1 MEPGG
6 RGSTVNR
13 RGIAM
18 MSSAHL
24 VDDIY
29 QGVVPALLPF
39 FVAQR
44 HYSYASVAGLTLAG
58 TILASVAQPAFGWLG
73 DRRPLRWLVSAGM
86 LTAGGFVVL
95 AGYFDSYL
103 VTWLV
108 IAASGLG
115 VAAFHPEAARLARKA
130 AGDNNRGM
138 SIFALGGNSGFA
150 LGTLLTT
157 QVLLI
162 TGLRGTGLLI
172 IPAIVMGF
180 ILITRLD
187 SVIDGP
193 AAHAT
198 HASVIR
204 TGDDWSSFFRLAGV
218 VVIRSIAFAALSSF
232 LGLFFI
238 HQLGVSTGAG
248 NAALTVFL
256 VAGGIGTILGG
267 WLADR
272 AGRLTSLRLGLGISV
287 PALLALLAVNSTAVA
302 YVLAAVLGIAMFMPF
317 AIFIMLGQDY
327 LPSRIGTA
335 SGLTAGLAVT
345 IGGLFSPLLG
355 WMADS
360 TSLRTMLIVVAA
372 LPLIALA
379 ISVPLQDPQR
389 DRRRPPHRAA
399 AADVPIAGVAV
410 PEPASHGQIDPSHS
424 A

>member
-1 MEPGG
+1 
-6 RGSTVNR
+6 
-13 RGIAM
+13 M

-24 VDDIY
+24 VDDLY

-58 TILASVAQPAFGWLG
+58 TVLASVAQPGFGWLG

-86 LTAGGFVVL
+86 LTAAGFVVL
-95 AGYFDSYL
+95 AGYLDSYL
-103 VTWLV
+103 LTWLA

-130 AGDNNRGM
+130 AGNNNRGM
-138 SIFALGGNSGFA
+138 SIFALGGNSGYA
-150 LGTLLTT
+150 LGTLVTT
-157 QVLLI
+157 QVVLV
-162 TGLRGTGLLI
+162 TGLRGTGLLV
-172 IPAIVMGF
+172 IPALVMAF
-180 ILITRLD
+180 ILVTRLD
-187 SVIDGP
+187 AVLDGP
-193 AAHAT
+193 NGRVGHARVVR
-198 HASVIR
+198 AR
-204 TGDDWSSFFRLAGV
+204 DDWPSFARLAVV

-232 LGLFFI
+232 LALFFI
-238 HQLGVSTGAG
+238 QRLGVSTGAG

-256 VAGGIGTILGG
+256 VAGGAGTLLGG

-287 PALLALLAVNSTAVA
+287 PALLGLLAVNHPAPA
-302 YVLAAVLGIAMFMPF
+302 FVLAAVLGVAMFMPF

-355 WMADS
+355 FLADA
-360 TSLRTMLIVVAA
+360 TSLRTMLLVVVTMPLAA
-372 LPLIALA
+372 LV
-379 ISVPLQDPQR
+379 ISVPLRDPQQ
-389 DRRRPPHRAA
+389 PTPAPAAGA
-399 AADVPIAGVAV
+399 AADMPIPDVSVPTYPPAGQ
-410 PEPASHGQIDPSHS
+410 ASEEIDSSRS

>member
-1 MEPGG
+1 
-6 RGSTVNR
+6 
-13 RGIAM
+13 M

-24 VDDIY
+24 VDDLY

-58 TILASVAQPAFGWLG
+58 TVLASVAQPGFGWLG

-95 AGYFDSYL
+95 AGYLDSYL
-103 VTWLV
+103 LTWLA

-130 AGDNNRGM
+130 AGNNNRGM
-138 SIFALGGNSGFA
+138 SIFALGGNSGYA
-150 LGTLLTT
+150 LGTLVTT
-157 QVLLI
+157 QVVLV
-162 TGLRGTGLLI
+162 TGLRGTGLLV
-172 IPAIVMGF
+172 IPALVMAF

-187 SVIDGP
+187 AVLDGP
-193 AAHAT
+193 NGRVGPARVVRA
-198 HASVIR
+198 
-204 TGDDWSSFFRLAGV
+204 GDDWPSFARLAVV

-238 HQLGVSTGAG
+238 HRLGVSTGAG

-256 VAGGIGTILGG
+256 VAGGAGTLLGG

-287 PALLALLAVNSTAVA
+287 PALLALLAVNDPAPA
-302 YVLAAVLGIAMFMPF
+302 YVLAAVLGVAMFMPF

-355 WMADS
+355 FLADA
-360 TSLRTMLIVVAA
+360 TSLRTMLLVVVA
-372 LPLIALA
+372 LPLAALV
-379 ISVPLQDPQR
+379 ISVPLRDPQQ
-389 DRRRPPHRAA
+389 PSPAPAAAA
-399 AADVPIAGVAV
+399 AADMPVPDVSV
-410 PEPASHGQIDPSHS
+410 PTHPSTEQASEEIDSSRS

>member
-1 MEPGG
+1 
-6 RGSTVNR
+6 
-13 RGIAM
+13 M
-18 MSSAHL
+18 MASAHL

-58 TILASVAQPAFGWLG
+58 TVLASIAQPGFGWLG
-73 DRRPLRWLVSAGM
+73 DRRPLRWLVSAGI

-103 VTWLV
+103 LTWLV

-138 SIFALGGNSGFA
+138 SIFALGGNSGYA

-172 IPAIVMGF
+172 IPAIVMGV

-187 SVIDGP
+187 AVIDGP
-193 AAHAT
+193 ASRAT
-198 HASVIR
+198 HRSVIR
-204 TGDDWSSFFRLAGV
+204 TGDDWSAFFRLAVV

-232 LGLFFI
+232 LGLYFI
-238 HQLGVSTGAG
+238 QRLGVSTGAG

-287 PALLALLAVNSTAVA
+287 PVLLALLAVNRPVIA
-302 YVLAAVLGIAMFMPF
+302 YVLAGVLGIAMFMPF

-355 WMADS
+355 WLADS
-360 TSLRTMLIVVAA
+360 TSLRTMLLVVVA

-389 DRRRPPHRAA
+389 DRGRPPRGAA
-399 AADVPIAGVAV
+399 GADVPIAGLAV
-410 PEPASHGQIDPSHS
+410 PEPAARGQIDPSHS